1 MLNKNGIFMAEEG
14 IIFTNSFALSG
25 HIELL
30 YKIMNNMLNDLSIIT
45 GVDKEY
51 LFKNYEYLN
60 GDNIFKE
67 LLKEVDDSEEESL
80 ALMVMKKKLENI

>member
-14 IIFTNSFALSG
+14 IIFTNSFALSS

-45 GVDKEY
+45 GVDKKH

>member
-1 MLNKNGIFMAEEG
+1 MLNKNGIIVDKEG
-14 IIFTNSFALSG
+14 IIFTNSFALG
-25 HIELL
+25 NHIELL
-30 YKIMNNMLNDLSIIT
+30 YKIMDNMLNDLSIIT

-67 LLKEVDDSEEESL
+67 LLKEVDNSEEESL
-80 ALMVMKKKLENI
+80 ALKIAKMKNEK